1 MWSLS
6 QEEQNRLG
14 RHFKRMFDTKKVRG
28 FYYVRSYERMYYK
41 TRYTHYP
48 GSFSS
53 KDLALAEV
61 ITQGWVASRVAEDQ
75 GAEDEREVDDGSV
88 RFYGRK
94 RKLPPP
100 ALASS
105 QLKTPRRL
113 TSAKLR
119 LLFCI
124 RREKKEDVAETFPKK
139 EALTTSHEGGDE
151 EEGTLFNM
159 YYVK

>member
-1 MWSLS
+1 M
-6 QEEQNRLG
+6 
-14 RHFKRMFDTKKVRG
+14 
-28 FYYVRSYERMYYK
+28 
-41 TRYTHYP
+41 
-48 GSFSS
+48 
-53 KDLALAEV
+53 

-124 RREKKEDVAETFPKK
+124 RREKKEDVAVTFPK
-139 EALTTSHEGGDE
+139 EELTTSHEGGDE
-151 EEGTLFNM
+151 EEETLLNM
-159 YYVK
+159 YYAK